1 MPRILTTAALVLL
14 SLCCAAEE
22 RPLRF
27 SITESGVMPLVE
39 IRDGKAVGGI
49 LYDLPM
55 RLADKL
61 GRQAELLVMPRLRVH
76 RALVHN
82 EIDVRCYVNQAWL
95 NDPYPGYLWSVPF
108 MVQRDLLV
116 SRDPEPVTPQALPRQ
131 AIGTVLGFHYPTLGP
146 LFMAGTLRRNDAR
159 TQGLVLNK
167 LAAGR
172 YDYAISNEL
181 ALYWHNRDRDAA
193 SRLHGVH
200 ELSSDPAACL
210 IRNAPDVPTEALLR
224 AMLEMQR
231 DGEFEAILQRYR

>member
-1 MPRILTTAALVLL
+1 MPRTLTTVALALL
-14 SLCCAAEE
+14 SICCAAEQ

-39 IRDGKAVGGI
+39 IRDGEAVGGI
-49 LYDLPM
+49 LHDLPM

-61 GRQAELLVMPRLRVH
+61 GRRAELLVMPRLRVH
-76 RALVHN
+76 RALLNN
-82 EIDVRCYVNQAWL
+82 EIDVRCYVNPAWL
-95 NDPYPGYLWSVPF
+95 SDTYPGYLWSVPF

-116 SRDPEPVTPQALPRQ
+116 SRSPEPVTPETLPRQ
-131 AIGTVLGFHYPTLGP
+131 SIGTVLGFHYPTLYP
-146 LFMAGTLRRNDAR
+146 RLVAGTLRRNDAR

-181 ALYWHNRDRDAA
+181 ALHWHNRHRDAA
-193 SRLHGVH
+193 SRLHDVH

-210 IRNAPDVPTEALLR
+210 VRNAPDVPTEALLR
-224 AMLEMQR
+224 ALLEMQR